1 MEYLVYKGQM
11 WFLVSISSKSLS
23 LNLYPSVNDVILS
36 FFQFFWNSLP
46 CSVWVI
52 VIVAVIGPFLF
63 LCFLFVCLFI
73 CLCLCFFCVIFC
85 IIFGS
90 LFCFILFI
98 FLFLVSDYLTMVLCI
113 RYKTENM
120 CFILNKHTLT
130 EKSHVFKGN
139 VKQYICFKYNKT
151 FIYSKWFVSLKPGV
165 TG

>member
-36 FFQFFWNSLP
+36 FFQLFWNALP

-52 VIVAVIGPFLF
+52 VIVVVIGPFLF

-73 CLCLCFFCVIFC
+73 CLCLWFFCVIFC

-98 FLFLVSDYLTMVLCI
+98 FLFLVSDYLKMVLCI

-120 CFILNKHTLT
+120 CFILFKQTHAHWKITRVERKHKTLYM
-130 EKSHVFKGN
+130 F
-139 VKQYICFKYNKT
+139 QI
-151 FIYSKWFVSLKPGV
+151 
-165 TG
+165 